1 MAHACRFFDLHEKL
15 SRWTRSLKINFS
27 ADGEQLS
34 NLAVEAAVTIALHSR
49 RLAELDVVCFAPP
62 EGLLAAV
69 ASVASTSLRV
79 LDLSVRGPGIPAGM
93 MSCIGTFPRLHTLT
107 LRLSESDQTIPSWL
121 QVLGLDDLGGWMLR
135 ELEKLEI
142 DFEELSGH
150 DHHLQLLRFL
160 SRCVLGKPNR
170 LHLILWGLV
179 SEDAA
184 ALEDFFHVHTAL
196 CQLKLFEGQ
205 ADISDVALMHADTEY
220 LMLQSLPSTH
230 TAMSFSPRLRTFCFA
245 GSCAGEFAPL
255 EFLMTA
261 LADHRSPDAEPL
273 EFQVMYLGGRR
284 FRWTDEHLFRAADL
298 AQDQAALLGRMCFC
312 AHRLRPRGLVVVDGN
327 GYTVEGSRFERLGAD
342 IFS

>member
-1 MAHACRFFDLHEKL
+1 MAHACRSSDLHGRI

-49 RLAELDVVCFAPP
+49 QLAELDVFCFAPP

-79 LDLSVRGPGIPAGM
+79 LVLSVHSPGVPAVM
-93 MSCIGTFPRLHTLT
+93 FSCIGTFPRLQTLT

-121 QVLGLDDLGGWMLR
+121 QVLGLDELGGWKLR

-142 DFEELSGH
+142 DLEELSGH
-150 DHHLQLLRFL
+150 DHRLKLLSFL

-170 LHLILWGLV
+170 LHLVLWGLA
-179 SEDAA
+179 SEDAP
-184 ALEDFFHVHTAL
+184 ALEDFFHIHTAL
-196 CQLKLFEGQ
+196 CQVNIFDSQ
-205 ADISDVALMHADTEY
+205 ADISNVALLHADTEY
-220 LMLQSLPSTH
+220 LMLHSLPSTH

-245 GSCAGEFAPL
+245 GSYAGEFAPL

-273 EFQVMYLGGRR
+273 EFQMMYLGRR
-284 FRWTDEHLFRAADL
+284 SFRWTDEHFSRAADL

-312 AHRLRPRGLVVVDGN
+312 AHRLRPRGLVVLDGN
-327 GYTVEGSRFERLGAD
+327 GYTVEGSRFERPGAGML
-342 IFS
+342 